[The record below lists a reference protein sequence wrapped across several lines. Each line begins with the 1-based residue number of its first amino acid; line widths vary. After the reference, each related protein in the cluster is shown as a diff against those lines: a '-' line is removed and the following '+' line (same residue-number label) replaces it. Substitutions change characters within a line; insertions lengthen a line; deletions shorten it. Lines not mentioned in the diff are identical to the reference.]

1 MPVQM
6 QPSYM
11 PAPNHLTMNPWH
23 YVMQSTYPSQYAGT
37 PEYNAPPSLPG
48 SSALPYFIC
57 LHCGIPRSTK
67 LIYESVCVYC
77 LGYEQKYCMY
87 GEHEEDRRNFYDR
100 TGVEQVRC
108 NDCRG
113 DDEDEQLPEAK
124 KETAPESSDDSD
136 ESDTD
141 LSDASSDVIQL
152 NALVNA
158 QQEPQRDVQKST
170 QPDVIFVDAPKEV
183 QKDPQETVQK
193 DPQKTIQKDPQE
205 TVQANTKT
213 GDTPKEVQ
221 PDAQGNQ
228 PGMVLVDVQGDDILL
243 SDVPGDVHES
253 PQVDAQADTANLKTG
268 EEKIAHKKSPEPSES
283 VKIKIENDDSV
294 QLASISHISAMPVGG
309 DNASDPI
316 LID

>member
-1 MPVQM
+1 MSP
-6 QPSYM
+6 YM
-11 PAPNHLTMNPWH
+11 PAPIHMAMSPWH
-23 YVMQSTYPSQYAGT
+23 YVMQSTYPSHYTGT
-37 PEYNAPPSLPG
+37 PEFNAPPSLPG
-48 SSALPYFIC
+48 SSSLPYFIC

-77 LGYEQKYCMY
+77 LGYEQKYCMF

-108 NDCRG
+108 NDCRH
-113 DDEDEQLPEAK
+113 DDEDEQSPEAK

-141 LSDASSDVIQL
+141 LSGASSDVIQL
-152 NALVNA
+152 NAPVNA
-158 QQEPQRDVQKST
+158 QQEPQRVVQKST
-170 QPDVIFVDAPKEV
+170 QPDVIPVDAPKEL
-183 QKDPQETVQK
+183 
-193 DPQKTIQKDPQE
+193 
-205 TVQANTKT
+205 
-213 GDTPKEVQ
+213 Q

-228 PGMVLVDVQGDDILL
+228 PDMVLVDVQGDDIVL
-243 SDVPGDVHES
+243 SDVPGDVQESIKGDTQADTQGNIHGS

-268 EEKIAHKKSPEPSES
+268 EEEIPHKKFPEPSES

-294 QLASISHISAMPVGG
+294 QLASSSRISGMPVSG